1 MERAAASQEQE
12 RRRCRGGAPWTSR
25 PPIPITGGMD
35 ALAFTK
41 MHGLGNDFVVID
53 ARQQPVAMTPDLART
68 IADRRQGVGCDQLIL
83 IEPPALAEAAAFMR
97 IFNADGG
104 EAGAC
109 GNAARCIAALLM
121 REGAA
126 TSVALETAAGLV
138 HAQSAP
144 GGTISVDLGPVRTD
158 WQAIPLAEARDTLH
172 LDVCAGTLSD
182 GVAVSVGNPHV
193 VFFVDDADAVPL
205 AEIGPRIEH
214 HPLFPERTNVEVVQV
229 LDRGTLRV
237 RVWERGAGITRAC
250 GTGACAAAVA
260 AVRRNFSERTVEVV
274 MDGGPLRVEW
284 RADGSVCLTG
294 PVATSFT
301 GSLAPAWLSAA
312 AAQP

>member
-1 MERAAASQEQE
+1 
-12 RRRCRGGAPWTSR
+12 
-25 PPIPITGGMD
+25 MD
-35 ALAFTK
+35 SLAFTK

-53 ARQQPVAMTPDLART
+53 ARRRPVAMAPDLARA
-68 IADRRQGVGCDQLIL
+68 IADRRQGVGCDQLIV
-83 IEPPALAEAAAFMR
+83 IERPTVVQADAFMR

-104 EAGAC
+104 EVGAC

-121 REGAA
+121 QETGAGR
-126 TSVALETAAGLV
+126 VGLETAAGLI
-138 HAQSAP
+138 HAQAAT
-144 GGTISVDLGPVRTD
+144 GGSVSVNLGPVSTD

-172 LDVCAGTLSD
+172 LDVTAGALGD
-182 GVAVSVGNPHV
+182 GVAVSVGNPHI
-193 VFFVDDADAVPL
+193 VFFVADADAVPL
-205 AEIGPRIEH
+205 AEIGPQIEH

-229 LDRGTLRV
+229 LGPGALRV

-260 AVRRNFSERTVEVV
+260 AARRRLGERQVEIA
-274 MDGGPLRVEW
+274 MDGGLLQVDW
-284 RADGSVCLTG
+284 RADGTVCLTG

-312 AAQP
+312 EQP